1 MKSMK
6 SMERMESGQRAKSTR
21 RTLIAVGLVPVG
33 LIGGTVGAGLGLL
46 AAGALAPVRWL
57 MLGGALLGLAAGA
70 WWPLRGAARLGGWP
84 ARTPAA
90 VAALLAAALA
100 AAVLPP
106 GERAA
111 PATAAAYWDLPTG
124 SRLAYHLTPA
134 RGPARDTPVI
144 RLHGGPGTPGEAAD
158 GLDTALAAAGYPVY
172 AYDQLGSGDSP
183 RPAGL
188 DGYTVQRQIDDLE
201 AVRQRIGAER
211 VVLIGASW
219 GGTLAAEYLAAHPGH
234 VARAVFTSPGALWAP
249 AYSDEQAG
257 QLWDRLT
264 DAQRRQVARIGTTP
278 RATLWA
284 LLAAVDPAQARALL
298 PDAEADA
305 LFRQLLAATGSA
317 ATCTPGGGDVPVKTP
332 GYYAN
337 QLIAADLRHRP
348 DPRPAL
354 RTARVPALVLRGEC
368 DYKHW
373 PVTREYRDTLPDARL
388 LYVPGAGHAI
398 AVDRPAEYRAA
409 VLAFLTDAPLP
420 RAPYAGEADP
430 AGSR

>member
-1 MKSMK
+1 MKK
-6 SMERMESGQRAKSTR
+6 K
-21 RTLIAVGLVPVG
+21 TLPAVLLVPVG
-33 LIGGTVGAGLGLL
+33 LIGGTVGAGVGLL
-46 AAGALAPVRWL
+46 AAGALAPVPWV
-57 MLGGALLGLAAGA
+57 MLGGALLGLATGGGP
-70 WWPLRGAARLGGWP
+70 PLWGAARLGGWP
-84 ARTPAA
+84 AWTPA
-90 VAALLAAALA
+90 VLGALLAAGLG

-106 GERAA
+106 GERAV
-111 PATAAAYWDLPTG
+111 PGTAAAYWDLPTG
-124 SRLAYHLTPA
+124 SRLAYRLTPA

-144 RLHGGPGTPGEAAD
+144 RLHGGPGTPGEAED
-158 GLDTALAAAGYPVY
+158 GLDAELAAAGYPVY

-188 DGYTVQRQIDDLE
+188 DGYTVQRQVDDLE

-234 VARAVFTSPGALWAP
+234 VARVVLVSPGALWAP
-249 AYSDEQAG
+249 AYIDEQAG

-264 DAQRRQVARIGTTP
+264 DAQRRRIGRIGATP
-278 RATLWA
+278 RATLWS

-305 LFRQLLAATGSA
+305 LFRQLLAVSGSA
-317 ATCTPGGGDVPVKTP
+317 ATCTPGTGDLPLRTP

-337 QLIAADLRHRP
+337 QLIADDLRRRP
-348 DPRPAL
+348 DPRPVL
-354 RTARVPALVLRGEC
+354 RTVHVPALVLRGEC

-398 AVDRPAEYRAA
+398 AVDRPREYRAA

-420 RAPYAGEADP
+420 RAPYEGAEDP
-430 AGSR
+430 AGTGAGRS